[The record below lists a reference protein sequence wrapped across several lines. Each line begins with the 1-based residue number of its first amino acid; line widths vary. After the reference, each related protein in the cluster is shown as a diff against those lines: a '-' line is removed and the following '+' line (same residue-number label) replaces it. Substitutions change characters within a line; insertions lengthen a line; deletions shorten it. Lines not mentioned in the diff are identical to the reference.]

1 MKSFFSS
8 LIILCL
14 SQYASG
20 YAVQPQMQNQAP
32 APMPSAV
39 RQSMQALGDL
49 EVYLVDMEK
58 SKSGQKFGK
67 PLNITRRPGYDNQP
81 IFTPD
86 SHSILYTS
94 MREDYQ
100 TDIYKYSIKDS
111 STSRITKTSESEYT
125 PSILPADGKS
135 IVVVRVEPDSTQRLW
150 RFDANG
156 DNPSVLLDSV
166 KGVGYYGW
174 LGASHLGLFV
184 LGRERN
190 LPFTLQI
197 TPFDAV
203 NPHGTGLPKPD
214 TIETKIGRCIRRVP
228 TSIAGSQLAASF
240 VHKLSDSVWMIKRVN
255 LNNRIMS
262 QICPTVSG
270 AEDYLWTQ
278 NGTLIMGQ
286 GLKLFARHPRKDSGW
301 REIADFSTSIATG
314 YIKRLAISPDEKRV
328 VFVVQEKP

>member
-1 MKSFFSS
+1 MQSFFCSS

-14 SQYASG
+14 SQYVSLF
-20 YAVQPQMQNQAP
+20 AVQAQMQNQAP
-32 APMPSAV
+32 MPNAI

-49 EVYLVDMEK
+49 EVYVVDIEK
-58 SKSGQKFGK
+58 SKSGLKAGK
-67 PLNITRRPGYDNQP
+67 PVNITRRPGYDNQP
-81 IFTPD
+81 VFTPD
-86 SHSILYTS
+86 SRSILYTS

-100 TDIYKYSIKDS
+100 TDIYKYIIKDS

-125 PSILPADGKS
+125 PSILPADGQS
-135 IVVVRVEPDSTQRLW
+135 IVVVRVEQDSTQRLW

-156 DNPSVLLDSV
+156 DNPLVLLDSV

-190 LPFTLQI
+190 LPFTLQL
-197 TPFDAV
+197 TPFDAA
-203 NPHGTGLPKPD
+203 NPHGAGLPKPD

-240 VHKLSDSVWMIKRVN
+240 VHKVSDSVWMIKRVN
-255 LNNRIMS
+255 VKNRIVS
-262 QICPTVSG
+262 QICPTIPT

-278 NGTLIMGQ
+278 NGTLVMGQ
-286 GLKLFARHPRKDSGW
+286 GLKLFARHARKDSGW
-301 REIADFSTSIATG
+301 HEIADFSTSISAG
-314 YIKRLAISPDEKRV
+314 YIKRLAISPDEKRI